1 MHPDQFSILR
11 RHFKAIKPHRISIA
25 REVVRGLADAHPK
38 FARWAKRRWTTVDDL
53 NALIR
58 AGVYRVHDFPQFE
71 RLFLRWGK
79 RLASLGV
86 RHDGLIEFRA
96 SLLAQ
101 LAAADPE
108 LWKAETEA
116 AWAAFLDSAI
126 GVLLRPI
133 LTHKPSPQVAVM
145 VGGQPSSSR
154 RAQPS
159 AAPANAASPAIAAH
173 ELVIRDATSEDL
185 SGIFAIYDH
194 EVLHGTSTFDTV
206 PKTADQRLEWLAAHL
221 SPKYPALVAVD
232 PRRPS
237 EILGWGTLSPW
248 SPRPAYDRTAE
259 NSIYVRESARGMGV
273 GRELMRHLVLAARAN
288 RVAVLIARIAAGN
301 PPSIALHKRCGFQHV
316 GKLRRVGQKFGQL
329 LDVHIMDLHL
339 DGESSGQIAKS

>member
-1 MHPDQFSILR
+1 MHPDQFTILR

-71 RLFLRWGK
+71 KLFLRWGK

-86 RHDGLIEFRA
+86 RHEALIEFR
-96 SLLAQ
+96 SRLLAQ

-108 LWKAETEA
+108 LWKSETEA
-116 AWAAFLDSAI
+116 AWAAFLDAAN

-133 LTHKPSPQVAVM
+133 LTYKPASKPSIKPTAKPASKQAD
-145 VGGQPSSSR
+145 
-154 RAQPS
+154 RAPAAS
-159 AAPANAASPAIAAH
+159 AEAAAPVIAAH
-173 ELVIRDATSEDL
+173 DLVVRDATSQDL
-185 SGIFAIYDH
+185 AGIFAIYDH
-194 EVLHGTSTFDTV
+194 EVLHGTATFDTE
-206 PKTADQRLEWLAAHL
+206 PKNADQRLEWLAAHL

-237 EILGWGTLSPW
+237 DILGWATLSPW
-248 SPRPAYDRTAE
+248 SPRAAYARSAE
-259 NSIYVRESARGMGV
+259 NSVYVRESARGMGV
-273 GRELMRHLVLAARAN
+273 GRELMRHLVLSARAN
-288 RVAVLIARIAAGN
+288 RIAVIIARIADGN
-301 PPSIALHKRCGFQHV
+301 PPSIALHKRCGFKPV
-316 GKLRRVGQKFGQL
+316 GTLHRVGQKFGQI
-329 LDVHIMDLHL
+329 LDVHILELHL
-339 DGESSGQIAKS
+339 DGGP